1 MAPDEQP
8 AMPAAAQDPAR
19 GRSHS
24 VVEPEGEQRV
34 PLVFAS
40 PHSGQEY
47 PAEFVRA
54 ARLAALS
61 LRRSEDAFVDELF
74 GAAPHCGA
82 PLLRAHFPRVYIDP
96 NREPFELDPA
106 MFDGPLPAFVNIASP
121 RVFAGLGTIARVV
134 ANGEEIYRG
143 KLNFDEAKRR
153 IDAHYFPYHATLQHL
168 LEKTRRRFGVYLLV
182 DCHSMPSV
190 GGPMDADPGLRR
202 LDIVLGDCHG
212 TSCAPAVTAL
222 AESTLRA
229 QGFTVRRNVPY
240 AGGYTTR
247 HYARPREGLH
257 ALQIEVNRALY
268 MDELRIA
275 PAVGLSRVKHALSAL
290 IETLCQID
298 PAALQAR

>member
-1 MAPDEQP
+1 MAPDENP
-8 AMPAAAQDPAR
+8 AVQAAAQDIAE

-24 VVEPEGEQRV
+24 VVEPDEQRV

-47 PAEFVRA
+47 PADFIA
-54 ARLAALS
+54 ASRLAPLS
-61 LRRSEDAFVDELF
+61 LRRSEDAFVDRLF
-74 GAAPHCGA
+74 AAAPRCGA

-96 NREPFELDPA
+96 NREPFELDPG
-106 MFDGPLPAFVNIASP
+106 MFNAPLPDFVNAASP
-121 RVFAGLGTIARVV
+121 RVFAGLGTIAKVV
-134 ANGEEIYRG
+134 ANGEEIYRD
-143 KLNFDEAKRR
+143 KLDFDQARRR
-153 IDAHYFPYHATLQHL
+153 IEAHYFPYHATLQRL
-168 LEKTRRRFGVYLLV
+168 LERTQRRFGAYLLV

-247 HYARPREGLH
+247 HYARPKEGLH

-275 PAVGLSRVKHALSAL
+275 PAVGLSRVTDALTAL
-290 IETLCQID
+290 IEALCQID
-298 PAALQAR
+298 LALLQAR